1 MMGKMTD
8 YQAIIL
14 AGLLHDIGKFYQRT
28 GAKFDLNYQSDQ
40 YDYENFTKKYGE
52 GASLRYSYLHGAF
65 TAKFFREN
73 LSQYDEAGVIAAL
86 HHVPEQGNN
95 ERQKFLARLIALADR
110 MSSGARQEREEE
122 EESGRPK
129 EEPLTSIF
137 SQLELD
143 ESDSEKGKKD
153 LSAYY
158 IPLSPLNESLAD
170 LFPVKDKK
178 DAFHG
183 LRVEQVYK
191 KRWEEFIGDLKKLN
205 SNDYDLFLAQI
216 YHLLLKYTLSI
227 PSAVY
232 RDRPDISLF
241 HHLKTTAALAACLYK
256 LSEEEGNGFREKVN
270 RILAGIKNIGQEVK
284 IEASGIK
291 DDKEDKDL
299 DRQDFLLVGGDISGI
314 QDFIYQVTSEKA
326 LKGLRARSFYLQLL
340 SEIVARKVLSEFD
353 MKEVNLL
360 YCGGGNFYLLLPNLK
375 VAESKLKSIQRELDE
390 VLIRAH
396 KGKIATILSW
406 VPVSYR
412 DFFQN
417 FAALWEKLGKELSIS
432 KRRKF
437 SALIASGS
445 GEQFQKFVLGPFD
458 QGGEAKGCK
467 ICGEEIEQSRELC
480 SLCESFIS
488 FSEDLV
494 RARAIS
500 IQKLTKKE
508 LPEKDIRWPDVF
520 QAVGFKC
527 EFLTSVEGR
536 NCRGIIVI
544 NSADFAGKFEGFTF
558 IAKKVPATNGQTLTL
573 EEIAD
578 RASGI
583 KKWGVLRADV
593 DNLGKLFQQALGKN
607 KTISRISMLSSM
619 LSLYFSARISQLQK
633 WTIDSSGN
641 EGLADFVYVAY
652 SGGDDL
658 FLIGPWSV
666 LPDLAKAIYDD
677 FRKFTCER
685 LTLSAG
691 IFFAPGKKFPI
702 YQAARMAG
710 EAEHKAKDD
719 GRNRLNLFGESMT
732 WDCFPEVNK
741 IIELVTSLVD
751 ERNGRGVPRSL
762 LGILYNI
769 YQEKEKKKKQEISM
783 ERVWRLHYSLKK
795 LMRTFDDNTK
805 SDIEKLFKLIIT
817 NYEVYP
823 YLNIATRVADYLTRK

>member
-1 MMGKMTD
+1 MMGKITD

-14 AGLLHDIGKFYQRT
+14 AGLLHDIGKFYQRS
-28 GAKFDLNYQSDQ
+28 GAKFDHTNQTDQ
-40 YDYENFTKKYGE
+40 HDYTNFSRKNRDGH
-52 GASLRYSYLHGAF
+52 YSHLHGAF

-73 LSQYDEAGVIAAL
+73 LDQYDEVGVIAAL

-110 MSSGARQEREEE
+110 MSSGERQEREEE

-137 SQLELD
+137 SQLELED
-143 ESDSEKGKKD
+143 SDIEREKK
-153 LSAYY
+153 SRPAYY
-158 IPLSPLNESLAD
+158 IPLSPLQESLAK
-170 LFPVKDKK
+170 LFPVEDKK
-178 DAFHG
+178 NAFHNLTG
-183 LRVEQVYK
+183 EDAYK
-191 KRWEEFIGDLKKLN
+191 KMWGEFIGDLKKLN
-205 SNDYDLFLAQI
+205 SEDYDLFLAQI

-241 HHLKTTAALAACLYK
+241 HHLKTTAALAGCLYK
-256 LSEEEGNGFREKVN
+256 LSEEEGDGFGEKVN
-270 RILAGIKNIGQEVK
+270 RILAEIKTIGQEAK
-284 IEASGIK
+284 NEASGIK

-340 SEIVARKVLSEFD
+340 SEIVARKVLGEFD
-353 MKEVNLL
+353 IKEVNLL

-375 VAESKLKSIQRELDE
+375 VAVSKLNSIQSELDE

-417 FAALWEKLGKELSIS
+417 FAALWEKLGKELSTS
-432 KRRKF
+432 KKRKF
-437 SALIASGS
+437 SALITSG
-445 GEQFQKFVLGPFD
+445 GREHFKNFVLGPFD
-458 QGGEAKGCK
+458 QGGETKGCN
-467 ICGEEIEQSRELC
+467 ICGEEIEQSRDIC
-480 SLCESFIS
+480 SLCESLIS

-500 IQKLTKKE
+500 IVPETRKT
-508 LPEKDIRWPDVF
+508 LPDKDLRWPDVF
-520 QAVGFKC
+520 QALGFKC
-527 EFLTSVEGR
+527 EFLFSVDGK
-536 NCRGIIVI
+536 NGQGKIII
-544 NSADFAGKFEGFTF
+544 NSTDFAGRFDGFTF
-558 IAKKVPATNGQTLTL
+558 MAKKVPALNGQTLTL
-573 EEIAD
+573 EDIAEK
-578 RASGI
+578 ASGI

-593 DNLGKLFQQALGKN
+593 DNLGKLFQQGLGKN

-633 WTIDSSGN
+633 WTADSSGN

-685 LTLSAG
+685 LTLSTG

-702 YQAARMAG
+702 YQAAKMAG
-710 EAEHKAKDD
+710 EAEDKAKDD
-719 GRNRLNLFGESMT
+719 GRNRLNLFGESMA
-732 WDCFPEVNK
+732 WECFPKVKK

-751 ERNGRGVPRSL
+751 ENNGRGVPRSL

-795 LMRTFDDNTK
+795 LMRKLDEKTQA
-805 SDIEKLFKLIIT
+805 DIQKLFELIIT
-817 NYEVYP
+817 DYEYEVYP

>member
-28 GAKFDLNYQSDQ
+28 GADFDLKYQSDQ
-40 YDYENFTKKYGE
+40 YDYTNFARKKRDGY
-52 GASLRYSYLHGAF
+52 YSHRHGAF

-73 LSQYDEAGVIAAL
+73 LGQYDEVGVIAAL

-110 MSSGARQEREEE
+110 MSSGERQDRDEH
-122 EESGRPK
+122 EESGHPQ

-143 ESDSEKGKKD
+143 DSDSEEAQKD
-153 LSAYY
+153 QPAYY
-158 IPLSPLNESLAD
+158 IPLSPLKESLAD

-178 DAFHG
+178 EAFHR
-183 LRVEQVYK
+183 LRGEDAYK
-191 KRWEEFIGDLKKLN
+191 KMWAEFIGELKKL
-205 SNDYDLFLAQI
+205 SFEDHDVFLSQI

-232 RDRPDISLF
+232 RDKPDISLF

-256 LSEEEGNGFREKVN
+256 LSEEEGDGFGEKVN
-270 RILAGIKNIGQEVK
+270 RILEGIKDIGQEVK
-284 IEASGIK
+284 NEASGL
-291 DDKEDKDL
+291 KEDKDL

-445 GEQFQKFVLGPFD
+445 GEQFQNFVLGPFD
-458 QGGEAKGCK
+458 QGGEARGCK

-480 SLCESFIS
+480 SLCESLIS

-527 EFLTSVEGR
+527 EFLSSVEGR
-536 NCRGIIVI
+536 NCLGRIII
-544 NSADFAGKFEGFTF
+544 NSTDFAGKFEGFTF

-593 DNLGKLFQQALGKN
+593 DNLGKLFREGLGKN
-607 KTISRISMLSSM
+607 KTISRVSMLSSM
-619 LSLYFSARISQLQK
+619 LSLYFSARISQLPG
-633 WTIDSSGN
+633 WAADYNGN

-666 LPDLAKAIYDD
+666 LPELARAIYDD

-685 LTLSAG
+685 LSLSAG

-702 YQAARMAG
+702 YQAAKMAG

-719 GRNRLNLFGESMT
+719 GRNKLNLFGESMS

-762 LGILYNI
+762 LGALYNI

-783 ERVWRLHYSLKK
+783 ERVWRLYYSLKK
-795 LMRTFDDNTK
+795 LMRKFDANTQA
-805 SDIEKLFKLIIT
+805 DLIRLLNLIVT

>member
-1 MMGKMTD
+1 MMGKITD

-14 AGLLHDIGKFYQRT
+14 AGLLHDIGKFYQRA
-28 GAKFDLNYQSDQ
+28 GAKFDLKEQGDQ
-40 YDYENFTKKYGE
+40 YDYTNFARKDRDDHYT
-52 GASLRYSYLHGAF
+52 YLHGAY

-73 LSQYDEAGVIAAL
+73 LRQYDEAGVIAAL

-110 MSSGARQEREEE
+110 MSSGERQEREEE

-153 LSAYY
+153 SPAYY

-183 LRVEQVYK
+183 LKGEDAYK

-205 SNDYDLFLAQI
+205 SEDYDLFLTQI

-241 HHLKTTAALAACLYK
+241 HHLKTTAALAGCLYK
-256 LSEEEGNGFREKVN
+256 LSEEEGDGFGEKVN
-270 RILAGIKNIGQEVK
+270 RILAGIKTIGQEAK
-284 IEASGIK
+284 NEASGIK

-340 SEIVARKVLSEFD
+340 SEIVARKVLGEFD
-353 MKEVNLL
+353 LKEVNLL

-375 VAESKLKSIQRELDE
+375 VAVSKLNSIQSELDE

-417 FAALWEKLGKELSIS
+417 FAALWEKLGKELSTS
-432 KRRKF
+432 KKRKF
-437 SALIASGS
+437 SALITSG
-445 GEQFQKFVLGPFD
+445 GREHFKNFVLGPFD
-458 QGGEAKGCK
+458 QGGETKGCN
-467 ICGEEIEQSRELC
+467 ICGEEIEQSRDSC
-480 SLCESFIS
+480 SLCESLIS

-500 IQKLTKKE
+500 IVPETRKT
-508 LPEKDIRWPDVF
+508 LPDKDLRWPDVF
-520 QAVGFKC
+520 QALGFKC
-527 EFLTSVEGR
+527 EFLFSVDGKNGR
-536 NCRGIIVI
+536 GKIII
-544 NSADFAGKFEGFTF
+544 NSTDFAGKFEGFTF
-558 IAKKVPATNGQTLTL
+558 MAKKVPALNGQTLTL
-573 EEIAD
+573 EDIAEK
-578 RASGI
+578 ASGI

-593 DNLGKLFQQALGKN
+593 DNLGKLFQQGLGKN

-633 WTIDSSGN
+633 WIADSSGN

-685 LTLSAG
+685 LTLSTG

-702 YQAARMAG
+702 YQAAKMAG
-710 EAEHKAKDD
+710 EAEYKAKDD
-719 GRNRLNLFGESMT
+719 GRNRLNLFGESMA
-732 WDCFPEVNK
+732 WECFPEVKK

-751 ERNGRGVPRSL
+751 ENNGRGVPRSL

-769 YQEKEKKKKQEISM
+769 YQEKEKKKKQEISL
-783 ERVWRLHYSLKK
+783 ERVWRLRYSLKK
-795 LMRTFDDNTK
+795 LMRKFDDNTK

>member
-1 MMGKMTD
+1 MMGKATD

-14 AGLLHDIGKFYQRT
+14 AGLLHDIGKLYQRT
-28 GAKFDLNYQSDQ
+28 GAKFDLKYQGDQ
-40 YDYENFTKKYGE
+40 YDYENFTKKYGV
-52 GASLRYSYLHGAF
+52 GSSLRYSHLHGAF

-73 LSQYDEAGVIAAL
+73 LSQYDDAGVIAAL
-86 HHVPEQGNN
+86 HHVPDQGNN
-95 ERQKFLARLIALADR
+95 DRQKFLAKLISLADR
-110 MSSGARQEREEE
+110 MSSGERQDRDEH
-122 EESGRPK
+122 EESGHPQ

-143 ESDSEKGKKD
+143 DSDSEKAKKD
-153 LSAYY
+153 QPAYY
-158 IPLSPLNESLAD
+158 IPLSPLKESLAD

-178 DAFHG
+178 DAFHQLKG
-183 LRVEQVYK
+183 EEAYK
-191 KRWEEFIGDLKKLN
+191 KMWSEFIGELKKL
-205 SNDYDLFLAQI
+205 SFEDYDVLMPQI

-232 RDRPDISLF
+232 RDKPDISLF

-256 LSEEEGNGFREKVN
+256 LSEDEGDGFREKID
-270 RILAGIKNIGQEVK
+270 RILEGIKDIGQEVK
-284 IEASGIK
+284 NEASTRKEGK
-291 DDKEDKDL
+291 DLL

-340 SEIVARKVLSEFD
+340 SEVIAKKILGEFD

-375 VAESKLKSIQRELDE
+375 ETAAKLNSIRSDLDE

-396 KGKIATILSW
+396 KGKISTILSW

-417 FAALWEKLGKELSIS
+417 FAALWEKLGKEISIN

-437 SALIASGS
+437 SALITSG
-445 GEQFQKFVLGPFD
+445 GAAQFKSFVLGPFD

-467 ICGEEIEQSRELC
+467 ICGEEIEQSSTLC
-480 SLCESFIS
+480 SLCNSLIS

-500 IQKLTKKE
+500 IQRVTKKE
-508 LPEKDIRWPDVF
+508 LPEKDIRWQDVF

-527 EFLTSVEGR
+527 EFLPLIEERSGR
-536 NCRGIIVI
+536 DRIII
-544 NSADFAGKFEGFTF
+544 NSTDFAGGFEGFTF
-558 IAKKVPATNGQTLTL
+558 IAKKVPVANGQTLTL
-573 EEIAD
+573 EEIAE
-578 RASGI
+578 RAYGI
-583 KKWGVLRADV
+583 EKWGVLRADV
-593 DNLGKLFQQALGKN
+593 DNLGKLFQKGLGKN
-607 KTISRISMLSSM
+607 KTISRVSMLSSM
-619 LSLYFSARISQLQK
+619 LSLYFSGRISQLQK
-633 WTIDSSGN
+633 WSADYGN
-641 EGLADFVYVAY
+641 NGGLADFVYVAY

-666 LPDLAKAIYDD
+666 LPELANAIYDD

-710 EAEHKAKDD
+710 EAEDKAKDD
-719 GRNRLNLFGESMT
+719 GRNRLNLFGESMI
-732 WDCFPEVNK
+732 WECFPKVKEIV
-741 IIELVTSLVD
+741 ELVTSLLKGK
-751 ERNGRGVPRSL
+751 NGKEAPRSL
-762 LGILYNI
+762 LGVMYNI

-795 LMRTFDDNTK
+795 LMRRLDENTQA
-805 SDIEKLFKLIIT
+805 DIQKLFELIIT

>member
-1 MMGKMTD
+1 MMGKITD

-14 AGLLHDIGKFYQRT
+14 AGLLHDIGKFYQRA
-28 GAKFDLNYQSDQ
+28 GAKFDLKEQGDQ
-40 YDYENFTKKYGE
+40 YDYTNFARKDRDDHYT
-52 GASLRYSYLHGAF
+52 YLHGAY

-73 LSQYDEAGVIAAL
+73 LRQYDEAGVVAAL

-110 MSSGARQEREEE
+110 MSSGERQEREEE

-153 LSAYY
+153 SPAYY

-178 DAFHG
+178 DAFHNLTG
-183 LRVEQVYK
+183 EDAYK
-191 KRWEEFIGDLKKLN
+191 NMWGEFLGELKKL
-205 SNDYDLFLAQI
+205 SIEDHDLFLSQI
-216 YHLLLKYTLSI
+216 YYLLLKYTLSI

-241 HHLKTTAALAACLYK
+241 HHLKTTAALAGCLYK
-256 LSEEEGNGFREKVN
+256 LSEEEGDGFGEKVK
-270 RILAGIKNIGQEVK
+270 RILAEIKTIGQEAK
-284 IEASGIK
+284 NEASGIK

-299 DRQDFLLVGGDISGI
+299 DCQDFLLVGGDISGI

-340 SEIVARKVLSEFD
+340 SEIVARKVLGEFD

-375 VAESKLKSIQRELDE
+375 VAVSKLNSIQSELDE

-417 FAALWEKLGKELSIS
+417 FAALWEKLGKELSTS
-432 KRRKF
+432 KKRKF
-437 SALIASGS
+437 SALITSG
-445 GEQFQKFVLGPFD
+445 GREHFKNFVLGPFD
-458 QGGEAKGCK
+458 QGGETKGCN
-467 ICGEEIEQSRELC
+467 ICGEEIEQSRDIC
-480 SLCESFIS
+480 SLCESLIS

-500 IQKLTKKE
+500 IVPETRKT
-508 LPEKDIRWPDVF
+508 LPDKDLRWPDVF
-520 QAVGFKC
+520 QALGFKC
-527 EFLTSVEGR
+527 EFLFSVDGKNGR
-536 NCRGIIVI
+536 GKIII
-544 NSADFAGKFEGFTF
+544 NSTDFAGRFEGFTF
-558 IAKKVPATNGQTLTL
+558 MAKKVPALNGQTLTL
-573 EEIAD
+573 EDIAEK
-578 RASGI
+578 ASGI

-593 DNLGKLFQQALGKN
+593 DNLGKLFQQGLGKN

-633 WTIDSSGN
+633 WTADSSGN

-685 LTLSAG
+685 LTLSTG

-702 YQAARMAG
+702 YQAAKMAG
-710 EAEHKAKDD
+710 EAEDKAKDD
-719 GRNRLNLFGESMT
+719 GRNRLNLFGESMA
-732 WDCFPEVNK
+732 WECFPEVKK

-751 ERNGRGVPRSL
+751 ENNGRGVPRSL

-783 ERVWRLHYSLKK
+783 ERVWRLRYSLKK
-795 LMRTFDDNTK
+795 LMRKFDDNTK

>member
-1 MMGKMTD
+1 MMGKITD

-28 GAKFDLNYQSDQ
+28 GAKFDLKEQGDQ
-40 YDYENFTKKYGE
+40 YDYTNFARKNRDD
-52 GASLRYSYLHGAF
+52 RYTYLHGAY

-73 LSQYDEAGVIAAL
+73 LRQYDEAGVVAAL

-110 MSSGARQEREEE
+110 MSSGERQEREEE

-153 LSAYY
+153 LPAYY

-183 LRVEQVYK
+183 LKGEDAYK

-205 SNDYDLFLAQI
+205 SEDYDLFLAQI

-241 HHLKTTAALAACLYK
+241 HHLKTTAALAGCLYK
-256 LSEEEGNGFREKVN
+256 LSEEEGDEFGEKVN
-270 RILAGIKNIGQEVK
+270 RILAEIKNIGQEAK
-284 IEASGIK
+284 NEASGIK

-340 SEIVARKVLSEFD
+340 SEIVARKVLGEFD

-375 VAESKLKSIQRELDE
+375 VAVSKLNSIQSELDE

-396 KGKIATILSW
+396 KGRIATILSW

-417 FAALWEKLGKELSIS
+417 FAALWEKLGKELSTS
-432 KRRKF
+432 KKRKF
-437 SALIASGS
+437 SALITSG
-445 GEQFQKFVLGPFD
+445 GREHFKNFVLGPFD
-458 QGGEAKGCK
+458 QGGETKGCN
-467 ICGEEIEQSRELC
+467 ICGEEIEQSRDIC
-480 SLCESFIS
+480 SLCESLIS

-500 IQKLTKKE
+500 IVQEARKT
-508 LPEKDIRWPDVF
+508 LPDKDLRWPDVF
-520 QAVGFKC
+520 QALGFKC
-527 EFLTSVEGR
+527 EFLFSVDGK
-536 NCRGIIVI
+536 NCRSKIII
-544 NSADFAGKFEGFTF
+544 NSTDFAGKFEGFTF
-558 IAKKVPATNGQTLTL
+558 MAKKVPALNGQTLTL
-573 EEIAD
+573 EDIAEN
-578 RASGI
+578 ASGI
-583 KKWGVLRADV
+583 KKWGVLRTDV
-593 DNLGKLFQQALGKN
+593 DNLGKLFQQGLGKN

-633 WTIDSSGN
+633 WTADFSGN

-685 LTLSAG
+685 LTLSTG

-702 YQAARMAG
+702 YQAAKMAG
-710 EAEHKAKDD
+710 EAEDKAKDD
-719 GRNRLNLFGESMT
+719 GRNRLNLFGESMA
-732 WDCFPEVNK
+732 WECFPKVKE
-741 IIELVTSLVD
+741 IIELVTSLLD
-751 ERNGRGVPRSL
+751 GNNGGGVPRSL

-795 LMRTFDDNTK
+795 LMRKLDEKTQA
-805 SDIEKLFKLIIT
+805 DIQKLFELIIT
-817 NYEVYP
+817 DYEVYP